1 MSSSVCGSFC
11 KSSGC
16 KTKIHYDIASYVW
29 TIEDFH
35 FHEAK
40 GERLVSPMFSSATN
54 NQVKW
59 YLSVLPNG
67 KIDAKDFV
75 SLYIYMSEH
84 SSLEKGKEVFTEPT
98 FYILNSKGKEEFHLA
113 MSIKKFVHST
123 HWGFNEFIK
132 KDAKFRNNM
141 LSNKALTI
149 RCEIKFS
156 DMNDIAEECN
166 QCDCKI
172 GVPECNLSENL
183 ETLFKNQEFTDVVLS
198 VNGKDF
204 PAHKNILAARS
215 PVFRAMFTH
224 STKEK
229 ELNRVDIEDISEQ
242 VVDEMLKYI
251 YTGKC
256 LNLKKFAEGLLAAAN
271 KYDLYQLKTMCVKT
285 LFEGLSVEN
294 ATSVLTLADMY
305 GVKELKNKVIKFIV
319 SNPTEVMGTEGWKN
333 IRSNFELAD
342 EVCLAIAKQLKQH
355 GKNDF
360 IKFYLKKWNYFQ
372 TTV

>member
-1 MSSSVCGSFC
+1 MSSSLYDSFC

-16 KTKIHYDIASYVW
+16 KTKIHYHIASYVW

-40 GERLVSPMFSSATN
+40 GERLVSPVFSSVTN

-59 YLSVLPNG
+59 YLSLTPNNG
-67 KIDAKDFV
+67 KNDAKDFV
-75 SLYIYMSEH
+75 SLFLYMSEH
-84 SSLEKGKEVFTEPT
+84 SSLEKGEKVFVETT
-98 FYILNSKGKEEFHLA
+98 FYILNGKGEEEFHQTPP
-113 MSIKKFVHST
+113 IEEFVHLTS
-123 HWGFNEFIK
+123 WGYVEFVK
-132 KDAKFRNNM
+132 KDAKFRNKM

-149 RCEIKFS
+149 RCDVKFS
-156 DMNDIAEECN
+156 DMNDISEECH
-166 QCDCKI
+166 QRDCSME
-172 GVPECNLSENL
+172 VRECNLSENL
-183 ETLFKNQEFTDVVLS
+183 ASLFENQEFTDVVLS

-215 PVFRAMFTH
+215 AVFRAMFTH

-256 LNLKKFAEGLLAAAN
+256 LNIKKFAGGLLAAAD
-271 KYDLYQLKTMCVKT
+271 KYDLYQLKTMCAKT

-294 ATSVLTLADMY
+294 AASILTLADMH
-305 GVKELKNKVIKFIV
+305 GAKELKNKVIKFIV

-342 EVCLAIAKQLKQH
+342 EVCLAIAKQLK
-355 GKNDF
+355 K
-360 IKFYLKKWNYFQ
+360 
-372 TTV
+372 TTN